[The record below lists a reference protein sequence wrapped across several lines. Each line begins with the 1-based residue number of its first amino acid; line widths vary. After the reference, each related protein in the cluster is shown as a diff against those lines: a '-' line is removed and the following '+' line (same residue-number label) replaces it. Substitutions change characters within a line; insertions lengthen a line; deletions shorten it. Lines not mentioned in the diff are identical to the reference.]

1 MRIAIYGGSF
11 DPMGSHHI
19 QVIKHLLKYVD
30 QVWVFPCYESYHEKK
45 LTDVDHRIKMC
56 QLAINGLCQN
66 KEYTGKVLVSD
77 FQITH
82 KSGRTYDMIKKLHEI
97 YPQEMFYVALG
108 IDNARMM
115 HLWYC
120 WEELIKMVPFIVV
133 PRNGYTEELSGDQWF
148 IRDPHILID
157 ENNQNNGSSSQIR
170 KMLKENQDVSEYLD
184 KNVETY
190 IRENNLY
197 MCEQ

>member
-19 QVIKHLLKYVD
+19 QVIEHLLKYVD
-30 QVWVFPCYESYHEKK
+30 HVWVFPCYVSYHEKK
-45 LTDVDHRIKMC
+45 LTDACHRIKMC
-56 QLAINGLCQN
+56 QLAVNVMSQDPRYAGR
-66 KEYTGKVLVSD
+66 VLVSD

-82 KSGRTYDMIKKLHEI
+82 RSGRTYDMIKKLQEK
-97 YPQEMFYVALG
+97 YPHDRFYVALG
-108 IDNARMM
+108 IDNAKMM
-115 HLWYC
+115 HQWYH

-133 PRNGYTEELSGDQWF
+133 PRNGYMGGLSGDQWF

-157 ENNQNNGSSSQIR
+157 ENDQNNGSSSQIR
-170 KMLKENQDVSEYLD
+170 EMLKENQNVSEYLD
-184 KNVETY
+184 KDVETY

-197 MCEQ
+197 I